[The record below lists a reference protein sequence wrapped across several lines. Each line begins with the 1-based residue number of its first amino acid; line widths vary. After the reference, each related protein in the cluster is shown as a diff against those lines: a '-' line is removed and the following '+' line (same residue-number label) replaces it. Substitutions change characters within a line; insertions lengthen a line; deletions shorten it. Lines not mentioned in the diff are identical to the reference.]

1 MGETGK
7 SFRESWADRLTAAD
21 TVSESDILN
30 LFQSSRPEIAAK
42 GFTRLSRG
50 A

>member
-7 SFRESWADRLTAAD
+7 SFRESWADRLTASD

-30 LFQSSRPEIAAK
+30 LFQNSRPEVAAEA
-42 GFTRLSRG
+42 F